1 MEHGTAKTKQKKIYL
16 EILEGC
22 GDGKRCGKQGTLEQ
36 GEMYRKESL
45 SEQGNTQR
53 MEKQAERQAQTQGE
67 NLLQLS
73 SH

>member
-1 MEHGTAKTKQKKIYL
+1 MQHSTAKIKQNKKTYL
-16 EILEGC
+16 EILEDC
-22 GDGKRCGKQGTLEQ
+22 GDGKRCGEQGTLEQ

-53 MEKQAERQAQTQGE
+53 REKQAERQAQRE
-67 NLLQLS
+67 NLVQLS

>member
-1 MEHGTAKTKQKKIYL
+1 MAQPKQNKKKRYL
-16 EILEGC
+16 EILEDC
-22 GDGKRCGKQGTLEQ
+22 GDGKRCGEQGTLEQ

-53 MEKQAERQAQTQGE
+53 REKQAERQAQRE
-67 NLLQLS
+67 NVVQLS